1 MAKKNQLTSEPIVKT
16 MDIEAVADFLVAA
29 FVGMENN
36 KKTRTYMSLGRSTL
50 NADWFNARG
59 IREKFDMNYLDFIL
73 ENLFEPDNKHF
84 VKHYCKDTDVKAFAV
99 SIADEMVNIYTSEP
113 ETFAAIFTEMKEQF
127 NEPLNNALIKFL
139 ADIDGT
145 EVETQE
151 DVEVEEQTETQAP
164 PPVVDVQVENK
175 TKKTESTPVVKKE
188 EVVKPEEMKV
198 KNTKGEKTKAEFS
211 FNIPLSEMID
221 RSVIEYIENESG
233 LLSHVDKRIEAEAM
247 KLRPNNITI
256 SDRKPVVMKGR
267 LHTAF
272 KRTMQLTMRER
283 QVFIAGPAGTGKTT
297 LGIQVAEALSLQ
309 FGHIS
314 CTAGMSEA
322 HLLGRMNAHGEYISA
337 RFVECYENGGVFLF
351 DEVETVTYPY
361 QTGRMLL
368 RLAGIKIFTV
378 FVRRIHG
385 ASVAMTM
392 QAEIFLTRH
401 FLTGSQVAGLLLIMT
416 QSSRKKYQRPRLQL
430 QRLYGR

>member
-36 KKTRTYMSLGRSTL
+36 KKTRTYMCLGRSTL

-164 PPVVDVQVENK
+164 PPVVDVQVENQNFRL
-175 TKKTESTPVVKKE
+175 T
-188 EVVKPEEMKV
+188 
-198 KNTKGEKTKAEFS
+198 F
-211 FNIPLSEMID
+211 
-221 RSVIEYIENESG
+221 RSA
-233 LLSHVDKRIEAEAM
+233 K
-247 KLRPNNITI
+247 
-256 SDRKPVVMKGR
+256 
-267 LHTAF
+267 
-272 KRTMQLTMRER
+272 
-283 QVFIAGPAGTGKTT
+283 
-297 LGIQVAEALSLQ
+297 
-309 FGHIS
+309 
-314 CTAGMSEA
+314 
-322 HLLGRMNAHGEYISA
+322 
-337 RFVECYENGGVFLF
+337 
-351 DEVETVTYPY
+351 
-361 QTGRMLL
+361 
-368 RLAGIKIFTV
+368 
-378 FVRRIHG
+378 
-385 ASVAMTM
+385 
-392 QAEIFLTRH
+392 
-401 FLTGSQVAGLLLIMT
+401 
-416 QSSRKKYQRPRLQL
+416 
-430 QRLYGR
+430 